1 MLLLSPSHK
10 QQAVVEVDRAAESGV
25 FVCPAP
31 ELPARRVVF
40 SGTGAMREDHE
51 DVRGFAEAA
60 EKGVAR

>member
-1 MLLLSPSHK
+1 M
-10 QQAVVEVDRAAESGV
+10 VEVDRAAESGV